1 MSGPSP
7 LLDKIAI
14 TSCMR
19 NEGIFVL
26 EWIAYHQALGFDEV
40 VIVTNDCTD
49 GSDSLLDLLASH
61 GVLTHIRQSL
71 TPGDSPQDKGMD
83 LALAYLRRNNT
94 TWCLHID
101 SDEFLLIEAG
111 DGTLPN
117 LMQNVR
123 DADCVPLIWRNFGD
137 SGQSQWTAGDNV
149 IERFTRTEPGP
160 TPGTSKSKC
169 LFRVASFDA
178 ATDHN
183 PRCPTVADPKVV
195 NADGTALSNKTL
207 QQKKSSR
214 FRPHDLACA
223 ARTARINHYA
233 VKSQDLYLMK
243 NDRGD
248 GQGKQGDSK
257 YHLGSRW
264 HQMANRNDVEDRA
277 IQRHLPAT
285 QTRLQALRALPGVAA
300 AEQHCRDWF
309 ETRRNAILTESQRRL
324 WTKETART

>member
-7 LLDKIAI
+7 LLDTIAI

-26 EWIAYHQALGFDEV
+26 EWIAYHQTLGFDEV
-40 VIVTNDCTD
+40 IIVTNDCTD
-49 GSDSLLDLLASH
+49 GSDHLLDALADH
-61 GVLTHIRQSL
+61 GVVTHLPQTV
-71 TPGDSPQDKGMD
+71 TPGDNPQDAGMD
-83 LALAYLRRNNT
+83 LALAHMRQTNT

-117 LMQNVR
+117 LMQNVQG
-123 DADCVPLIWRNFGD
+123 ADCVPLIWRNFGD
-137 SGQSQWTAGDNV
+137 SGLTDWDASDL
-149 IERFTRTEPGP
+149 ILDRFTQAEPGP

-169 LFRVASFDA
+169 LFRIASFAA

-183 PRCPTVADPKVV
+183 PRLPTIKDPKVV
-195 NADGTALSNKTL
+195 NADGTPLSNASL
-207 QQKKSSR
+207 NQRKSSR

-223 ARTARINHYA
+223 ATTARINHYA
-233 VKSQDLYLMK
+233 TKSQDLFLMK

-257 YHLGSRW
+257 YHLGSAW
-264 HQMANRNDVEDRA
+264 HRKANRNDVTDRA

-285 QTRLQALRALPGVAA
+285 RARLDQLRALPGVAG
-300 AEQHCRDWF
+300 AECACRDWF
-309 ETRRNAILTESQRRL
+309 ETRRNAILTETQRRL
-324 WTKETART
+324 WTLGAPAP